1 MTENDLVELVKQVL
15 NMKCETQNIELKTA
29 KQSCPENLY
38 DTLSSFSNTKGGI
51 IIFGIDEKHGYKVVG
66 VDDSQSLQKKVI
78 EQSLSMEPVVRP
90 LFTVIK
96 YDGKIICS
104 AEIPEMDSFSKPCF
118 YKGKGKSKGS
128 YIRVGDADLPMTEY
142 EMHSFEAF
150 KFKTEDELRTKERV
164 DSSFLNNVLL
174 DGYLAK
180 LVNKKMG
187 LINFEKNKILQL
199 EGIID
204 KNGKPTLCGILN
216 FGSLPQIFSPNL
228 DIVAVKC
235 VTNNYGEEDENG
247 IRFADN
253 KRIDGTL
260 SSMLQQAL
268 SFISNNTKKATYIN
282 PVTGKRE
289 DKDEYPLKALRE
301 IILNALI
308 HRDYSQYT
316 ENDPIRIEIYED
328 RIEVTNPGGLYGRLS
343 MDQIGMVRSDIR
355 NPYIASILETMEITE
370 NRYSGIP
377 IIYEEM
383 KKANL
388 LPPKFED
395 DRGVFKV
402 TLYNAKVKEEKENIT
417 DKIIDIC
424 KKPRTKEFLAK
435 EFGFDEKHPAYFIN
449 SYIKPLIEKG
459 ILKYTIPDKPKSKN
473 QKIVVAGN

>member
-1 MTENDLVELVKQVL
+1 MTENELVELVKQVL

-29 KQSCPENLY
+29 KQGCPENLY

-66 VDDSQSLQKKVI
+66 IDDTQILQKKVI

-96 YDGKIICS
+96 YDDKIICS

-118 YKGKGKSKGS
+118 YKGKGKSKGA
-128 YIRVGDADLPMTEY
+128 YIRIGDADLPMTEY
-142 EMHSFEAF
+142 EIHSFEAF

-180 LVNKKMG
+180 LINKKMG

-268 SFISNNTKKATYIN
+268 IFISNNTKKATYIN

-301 IILNALI
+301 IVLNALI

-343 MDQIGMVRSDIR
+343 MDQLGMVRSDIR
-355 NPYIASILETMEITE
+355 NPYIASILETMEVTE

-377 IIYEEM
+377 IIYDEM

-402 TLYNAKVKEEKENIT
+402 TLYNAKIKEAKENIT
-417 DKIIDIC
+417 DKIIEIC
-424 KKPRTKEFLAK
+424 KKPRTKDFLAK

-449 SYIKPLIEKG
+449 SYVKPLIEKG
-459 ILKYTIPDKPKSKN
+459 ILKYTIPNKPKSKN
-473 QKIVVAGN
+473 QKIVIAED

>member
-1 MTENDLVELVKQVL
+1 MTENELVELVKQVL

-29 KQSCPENLY
+29 KQGCPENLY

-66 VDDSQSLQKKVI
+66 IDDTQILQKKVI

-96 YDGKIICS
+96 YDDKIICS

-128 YIRVGDADLPMTEY
+128 YIRIGDADLPMTEY
-142 EMHSFEAF
+142 EIHSFEAF
-150 KFKTEDELRTKERV
+150 KFKTEDELRIKERI

-180 LVNKKMG
+180 LINKKMG

-268 SFISNNTKKATYIN
+268 IFISNNTKKATYIN

-301 IILNALI
+301 IVLNALI

-343 MDQIGMVRSDIR
+343 MDQLGMVRSDIR
-355 NPYIASILETMEITE
+355 NPYIASILETMEVTE

-377 IIYEEM
+377 IIYDEM

-402 TLYNAKVKEEKENIT
+402 TLYNAKIKEAKENIT
-417 DKIIDIC
+417 DKIIEIC
-424 KKPRTKEFLAK
+424 KKPRTKDFLAK

-449 SYIKPLIEKG
+449 SYVKPLIEKG
-459 ILKYTIPDKPKSKN
+459 ILKYTIPNKPKSKN
-473 QKIVVAGN
+473 QKIVIAED

>member
-1 MTENDLVELVKQVL
+1 MTENELVELVKQVL

-29 KQSCPENLY
+29 KQGCPENLY

-66 VDDSQSLQKKVI
+66 IDDTQILQKKVI

-96 YDGKIICS
+96 YDDKIICS

-128 YIRVGDADLPMTEY
+128 YIRIGDADLPMTEY
-142 EMHSFEAF
+142 EIHSFEAF
-150 KFKTEDELRTKERV
+150 KFKTEDELRIKERI

-180 LVNKKMG
+180 LINKKMG

-268 SFISNNTKKATYIN
+268 IFISNNTKKATYIN

-301 IILNALI
+301 IVLNALI

-343 MDQIGMVRSDIR
+343 MDQLGMVRSNIR
-355 NPYIASILETMEITE
+355 NPYIASILETMEVTE

-377 IIYEEM
+377 IIYDEM

-402 TLYNAKVKEEKENIT
+402 TLYNAKIKEAKENIT
-417 DKIIDIC
+417 DKIIEIC
-424 KKPRTKEFLAK
+424 KKPRTKDFLAK

-459 ILKYTIPDKPKSKN
+459 ILKYTIPNKPKSKN
-473 QKIVVAGN
+473 QKIVIAED

>member
-1 MTENDLVELVKQVL
+1 MTENELVELVKQVL

-29 KQSCPENLY
+29 KQGCPENLY

-66 VDDSQSLQKKVI
+66 IDDTQILQKKVI

-96 YDGKIICS
+96 YDDKIICS

-128 YIRVGDADLPMTEY
+128 YIRIGDADLPMTEY
-142 EMHSFEAF
+142 EIHSFEAF
-150 KFKTEDELRTKERV
+150 KFKTEDELRIKERI

-180 LVNKKMG
+180 LINKKMG

-204 KNGKPTLCGILN
+204 KNGKPTLSGILN

-268 SFISNNTKKATYIN
+268 IFISNNTKKATYIN

-301 IILNALI
+301 IVLNALI

-343 MDQIGMVRSDIR
+343 MDQLGMVRSDIR
-355 NPYIASILETMEITE
+355 NPYIASILETMEVTE

-377 IIYEEM
+377 IIYDEM

-402 TLYNAKVKEEKENIT
+402 TLYNAKIKEAKENIT
-417 DKIIDIC
+417 DKIIEIC
-424 KKPRTKEFLAK
+424 KKPRTKDFLAK

-459 ILKYTIPDKPKSKN
+459 ILKYTIPNKPKSKN
-473 QKIVVAGN
+473 QKIVIAED

>member
-1 MTENDLVELVKQVL
+1 
-15 NMKCETQNIELKTA
+15 
-29 KQSCPENLY
+29 
-38 DTLSSFSNTKGGI
+38 
-51 IIFGIDEKHGYKVVG
+51 
-66 VDDSQSLQKKVI
+66 
-78 EQSLSMEPVVRP
+78 MEPVVRP

-96 YDGKIICS
+96 YDDDKIICS

-118 YKGKGKSKGS
+118 YKGKGKSKGA
-128 YIRVGDADLPMTEY
+128 YIRIGDADLPMTEY
-142 EMHSFEAF
+142 EIHSFEAF

-180 LVNKKMG
+180 LINKKMG

-216 FGSLPQIFSPNL
+216 FESLPQIFSPNL

-268 SFISNNTKKATYIN
+268 IFISNNTKKATYIN
-282 PVTGKRE
+282 SVTGKRE
-289 DKDEYPLKALRE
+289 DKDEYSLKALRE
-301 IILNALI
+301 IVLNALI

-343 MDQIGMVRSDIR
+343 MDQLGMVRSDIR
-355 NPYIASILETMEITE
+355 NPYIASILETMEVTE

-377 IIYEEM
+377 IIYDEM
-383 KKANL
+383 KKQIYFHQNL
-388 LPPKFED
+388 KMI
-395 DRGVFKV
+395 
-402 TLYNAKVKEEKENIT
+402 EE
-417 DKIIDIC
+417 
-424 KKPRTKEFLAK
+424 
-435 EFGFDEKHPAYFIN
+435 Y
-449 SYIKPLIEKG
+449 
-459 ILKYTIPDKPKSKN
+459 LK
-473 QKIVVAGN
+473 